1 MPQDHDRRRHGVY
14 LTPPELVQT
23 VLELALP
30 LLPAGSLT
38 VVDPACGD
46 GAFLEAA
53 SIRLPRARLVGLELS
68 AVLAAAARER
78 VPRAQVLVGDGLREG
93 WARLEATLPAGEVE
107 LWLGNPPYNG
117 TSPLLRDPQ
126 AYAGLLA
133 RVGLEDP
140 LPRGTSLRD
149 DFAFFVLLAAQ
160 HLQGKRGVLAWL
172 TPATLLDAFLYA
184 PLRKHLLSSLVLE
197 HVLDLGSGAFPD
209 TRVRTCISVWRC
221 AGPRRVARFRQRL
234 PGKALQ
240 FGRELRFVPEAPEW
254 NLRPTSAEARELD
267 AAWRERGEPLDRL
280 VPVHFTG
287 LKTRFD
293 ELLVDADADALLARV
308 DAFLKTSPRQL
319 GRFAKAYG
327 LAHLLGKL
335 EALRR
340 TPGLPRKAEPSSVR
354 TFFRYAGA
362 RHRSGVPDSAR
373 AFCYLDRRLI
383 PRGDHR
389 MTGRF
394 DPHRHPGKLV
404 FNLRELPLSAA
415 LLESPGC
422 VPAHRHARFA
432 PLVVPERVWQLGA
445 SAGRHS
451 ADLGPSVPNLS
462 LAGRDWGHRLGGA
475 GRAFERIVAF
485 VNSPEVQQVW
495 APAFGRSR
503 TLPVPLDNLGE
514 AGPDAVLQSPG
525 AHSRVKESKL
535 PGGT

>member
-1 MPQDHDRRRHGVY
+1 MY

-30 LLPAGSLT
+30 LLPAGDLT

-46 GAFLEAA
+46 GAFLDAA
-53 SIRLPRARLVGLELS
+53 SRRLPKARLVGLELS
-68 AVLAAAARER
+68 TGLAAAARAR
-78 VPRAQVLVGDGLREG
+78 VPPAQVLVGDGLREG
-93 WARLEATLPAGEVE
+93 WAELQAALPPGRVE

-117 TSPLLRDPQ
+117 TSPLLRDPP

-133 RVGLEDP
+133 RVGLRDP

-149 DFAFFVLLAAQ
+149 DFAFFLLLAAR

-172 TPATLLDAFLYA
+172 TPATLLDSFLYA
-184 PLRKHLLSSLVLE
+184 PLRKHLLDSLVLE
-197 HVLDLGSGAFPD
+197 HVLDLGSGAFPG

-221 AGPRRVARFRQRL
+221 AGPRRQARFRERL
-234 PGKALQ
+234 GGEA
-240 FGRELRFVPEAPEW
+240 LRFGSERCFIPEAPEW
-254 NLRPTSAEARELD
+254 NLRPTSSEARALD

-293 ELLVDADADALLARV
+293 ELLVDADAEALLARV
-308 DAFLKTSPRQL
+308 DAFLQASPRQL
-319 GRFAKAYG
+319 AGFARAHG
-327 LAHLLGKL
+327 LAHLLPKL

-340 TPGLPRKAEPSSVR
+340 TPGLPRHAEPSSLR
-354 TFFRYAGA
+354 SFFRYAGA

-389 MTGRF
+389 MTGSF
-394 DPHRHPGKLV
+394 DPHAHPGKLV

-415 LLESPGC
+415 LLQSPGC

-432 PLVVPERVWQLGA
+432 PLQVPEQVWVLGA
-445 SAGRHS
+445 SAGRHG
-451 ADLGPSVPNLS
+451 ADLGPNVPNLS
-462 LAGRDWGHRLGGA
+462 LAGRAWGARLGSTA
-475 GRAFERIVAF
+475 RAFESIVAF
-485 VNSPEVQQVW
+485 VNSPTVQQVW

-503 TLPVPLDNLGE
+503 TLPVPLDSLLG
-514 AGPDAVLQSPG
+514 AAPDVVLKSPR
-525 AHSRVKESKL
+525 AASRVKEFRSL
-535 PGGT
+535 GGT